1 MTTTASLLLRA
12 RRLATRPRRLLP
24 RGHRFT
30 SAAQRTTVRTPP
42 PQGRR
47 ALVAACVLALMPAAA
62 WAQTGELAGELGELT
77 GERDRA
83 EEQLDSLR
91 QREGDART
99 QLAAVEAE
107 LEQADADLTRSV
119 EALERAQRDLAD
131 AEQANERAH
140 AGLEDVLAELE
151 LSEKK
156 LAAATDTLE
165 VRVVAAYKY
174 GNISFTEAFAGVR
187 DMADFI
193 SSSIMVARVL
203 DGDRVMVEEF
213 TSLHQTV
220 EAQRT
225 QAQKLRAET
234 ERALAAAAT
243 AAAEIETATDDRARA
258 LAAIE
263 KRRAEREELFLAL
276 RDDRQAAEGHLT
288 DLEAE
293 SQRIADQLAVIAQQ
307 QDEAA
312 EDNRQEEDEAAE
324 DDQQQDEAA
333 EDDQQHEDDQ
343 QPDEATE
350 DDRQE
355 ADAEEDADQE
365 GDESAS
371 EDAADDGGA
380 APGPPPPP
388 SGEPDPWAR
397 PAPGPLTSP
406 FGPRWGRNHNGV
418 DIGGGEG
425 TAIVASR
432 SGTVVTVISSCHP
445 TNSWGCGGGFGN
457 YVTVSHADGM
467 ATIYAHLASVS
478 VGAGQQ
484 VEAGQVLGTMG
495 NSGSSLGRHL
505 HFEVREAGVP
515 HNPCNYIA
523 C

>member
-312 EDNRQEEDEAAE
+312 EDDR
-324 DDQQQDEAA
+324 
-333 EDDQQHEDDQ
+333 

>member
-1 MTTTASLLLRA
+1 
-12 RRLATRPRRLLP
+12 
-24 RGHRFT
+24 
-30 SAAQRTTVRTPP
+30 
-42 PQGRR
+42 
-47 ALVAACVLALMPAAA
+47 MPAAA

-312 EDNRQEEDEAAE
+312 EDDR
-324 DDQQQDEAA
+324 
-333 EDDQQHEDDQ
+333 